1 MKCYRTCQGH
11 AQALLGGML
20 SVHFLVQA
28 HPRHEMLQNL
38 QIGLIEAPVN
48 GMSKTSQQAS
58 QQASKLAS
66 KPASQAAC
74 P

>member
-1 MKCYRTCQGH
+1 
-11 AQALLGGML
+11 
-20 SVHFLVQA
+20 
-28 HPRHEMLQNL
+28 MLQNL